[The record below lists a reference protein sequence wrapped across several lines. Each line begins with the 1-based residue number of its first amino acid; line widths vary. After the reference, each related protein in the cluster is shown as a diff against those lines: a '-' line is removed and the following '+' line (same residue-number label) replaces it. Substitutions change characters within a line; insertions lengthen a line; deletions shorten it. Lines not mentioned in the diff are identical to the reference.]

1 MPRTRA
7 QQRAQEE
14 QGQAVSP
21 LQRLPIT
28 STTTRRGRRARAPPA
43 PANAGASQSTN
54 PISLAPVVPAVPEAP
69 KPPKVPKVPNV
80 PTVPSK
86 ASVVTVFGKEQKVR
100 EGTFTFD
107 APMPAPIT
115 LASPPAG
122 HETLASRV
130 PHDPARGESKAVKIS
145 VHNGHTMTMNI
156 PEKQLENLFD
166 YLVKMYGAVEDSP
179 VLTLATGKRRATEDL
194 EDTRPARKVRLDGA
208 LSGEVLSVN
217 NLPSHLDLCYQPK
230 QGDATHSQKYR
241 MLAPVQGQGHD
252 YPVVIPTYDAQGY
265 NTGSKIFVP
274 VQGDEDDTD
283 LDSELDAASSSFKE
297 DLPTEQETTET
308 GQNNELQAVQALPEA
323 SNIDTQGP
331 EGGVQLAQEAA
342 GNLLVVPETPNNRG

>member
-21 LQRLPIT
+21 LQRLPVT
-28 STTTRRGRRARAPPA
+28 TTTRRTRRARAPPA
-43 PANAGASQSTN
+43 PASAVASQSTN
-54 PISLAPVVPAVPEAP
+54 PISLAPLVPAVPEVRE
-69 KPPKVPKVPNV
+69 PPQ
-80 PTVPSK
+80 VPSK
-86 ASVVTVFGKEQKVR
+86 ASVVSVFGKEQKVR

-107 APMPAPIT
+107 APMPAPIN

-130 PHDPARGESKAVKIS
+130 PRDPARGEDKAVKIS
-145 VHNGHTMTMNI
+145 VHNGRTMTMNI

-166 YLVKMYGAVEDSP
+166 YLVKMYGAVEEAP
-179 VLTLATGKRRATEDL
+179 VLTLSTGKRPATEDL

-208 LSGEVLSVN
+208 LRGEVSSVE
-217 NLPSHLDLCYQPK
+217 NLPSHLNLCYQSK

-297 DLPTEQETTET
+297 DVPTEQEIVET
-308 GQNNELQAVQALPEA
+308 GQIDGLQAVQALPEA
-323 SNIDTQGP
+323 AGIDTQGP
-331 EGGVQLAQEAA
+331 EGSVQLAQEHVQLGQEAG